1 MYNQK
6 KKEIKSTIFF
16 FFFVFFEQNN
26 LHKIRLEAF
35 RKAVV
40 HANKTQQRL
49 ITLN

>member
-6 KKEIKSTIFF
+6 KKRDQVNFF

>member
-6 KKEIKSTIFF
+6 KKEIKSTI